1 MKVNSSKRKPGAPA
15 GKKAPASLRQKNKEK
30 QSGIAIITVLSVLLL
45 MSVLMLGFFSAA
57 TSELESSKYYA
68 SSLRTRQL
76 TDIVTNM
83 VIAQIREATA
93 EEKRAGTHFTW
104 SSQPGCITT
113 FSNRGSTYD
122 SLAVAKYK
130 LYSAADMQV
139 DANQNLAEDLT
150 PDWNTKPA
158 RYVDLN
164 SPLFSKRE
172 GELYF
177 PIVDPRAQQSTNQN
191 SESNVEG
198 FSYTSTSSAGE
209 QISGVKLP
217 GSDSNS
223 QRLPM
228 PVEWLYILD
237 DGTIG
242 NLNETNKFVA
252 TSGSGIA
259 SQRNP
264 IVARVAFWSDDESC
278 KVNVNTASE
287 GVHWDIPRY
296 DSSQEREFAAKQPVQ
311 RETSRFP
318 GHPSMVSLSSVLY
331 PHQDISEDRNKLESI
346 YDLVPKI
353 EYKGS
358 SVSGSPSTSGG
369 QTNTGVRWDDDRL
382 FATYDEVLYRHKVGY
397 GPREENDTFT
407 NNAIS
412 RKKLEQSRFFL
423 TANSVAPEL
432 TLFGTPK
439 MTMWPTYS
447 DNNRNTY
454 FDKLIR
460 EISTVGTNYRKYYW
474 QRNNSGSRH
483 NEIYGNASGHN
494 LQLLDLYLMNLINP
508 ANAIPGFGGS
518 FGKKYRPG
526 PYDDGKQIL
535 TQLWDYIRTTNLN
548 DPYNRTNPYTSP
560 GGGRG
565 HGQVAGCCL
574 CGGTNPHK
582 TRWDKPGL
590 RFPRGFGRLYTLSE
604 VALVFK
610 ATAYRSADGNTGGGR
625 NWTLLPPNGLRV
637 DVGILLETFC
647 PSHGFTKM
655 VPNSGL
661 QIVGGRFGNRH
672 PSPGGKNPNLNLPDF
687 KINGQSIGYTRTNFN
702 TDRTITESLTN
713 HTRNFRGWGAHGG
726 PRLFS
731 SRALYFQR
739 TTNDNSTTQFDS
751 QSEGGTA
758 VQVQGGKLKVT
769 IDGGMDRNPASI
781 PDMRVVLYD
790 TMGGGGAD
798 ATGQGNVNNL
808 IQVFEIDFPNEF
820 TIPAPVYKDSKT
832 WKDVVTGSRN
842 NPSSLI
848 DDGMVVRSMV
858 VSHSDFRLLCA
869 KRVIENHVFQ
879 PHPSFG
885 EAPNYDSTQKQAHS
899 LVDPNGY
906 KYVGFSNQREFIEGA
921 NYSDIAQPDFPI
933 SPENKNYFVDVR
945 GEKRTDYEFSVD
957 PMITGDWDNG
967 IAMQIDGPYVGR
979 GDDGNQPVGN
989 RNPYFDESAL
999 SAADTTSHAFYS
1011 PNRVICGPGM
1021 FGSMSTGVQS
1031 DIPWRTLLFR
1041 PDPQHFGSA
1050 NNPSVGDPPDHLFMD
1065 LFWMP
1070 IVEPYAISMPLATRG
1085 KINLNTQIVP
1095 FDYIKRNT
1103 AMHALMKAER
1113 VVAIPTN
1120 AGSSYKNS
1128 GGSDRWRNKIDAY
1141 ETMLQ
1146 WEDKFEKNQ
1155 LFRSPT
1161 EICEM
1166 YLVPEGESLGEPSQ
1180 SAGKVDY
1187 PSMREFWTDNR
1198 LTGDNTKERPY
1209 ANMQPRLT
1217 TKSNVFRVHMIVQTL
1232 QKVRSSNPQEFDP
1245 EKDNVTGQ
1253 WRGSAIIE
1261 RFIDPSD
1268 RNIPDYF
1275 SDRNFRKDSLEKFYN
1290 YRVLHLKQFAT

>member
-1 MKVNSSKRKPGAPA
+1 MNAKTPTSHPKAKAKQRGPGSRRRKG
-15 GKKAPASLRQKNKEK
+15 GEK

-57 TSELESSKYYA
+57 TSELESSKHYA

-93 EEKRAGTHFTW
+93 DEKRAGTHFTW

-113 FSNRGSTYD
+113 FSNRGTTYD
-122 SLAVAKYK
+122 TLAVAKYK

-139 DANQNLAEDLT
+139 DARENLAEDLV
-150 PDWNTKPA
+150 PDWDTQPA

-164 SPLFSKRE
+164 SPLFSKRQ

-177 PIVDPRAQQSTNQN
+177 PIVDPRAQQSTNQD

-198 FSYTSTSSAGE
+198 FSYTSSSSAGG
-209 QISGVKLP
+209 QINGITLP
-217 GSDSNS
+217 SSNS
-223 QRLPM
+223 NTQRLPM

-242 NLNETNKFVA
+242 HLSEVNKFVA

-259 SQRNP
+259 SRRNP
-264 IVARVAFWSDDESC
+264 IVARMAFWSDDESC
-278 KVNVNTASE
+278 KINVNTASE
-287 GVHWDIPRY
+287 GIPWDIPRY
-296 DSSQEREFAAKQPVQ
+296 DSRQEREYAMKQPVQ

-331 PHQDISEDRNKLESI
+331 PHQDITDDKKKLENI

-353 EYKGS
+353 EYRGS
-358 SVSGSPSTSGG
+358 SASGSANTSGS
-369 QTNTGVRWDDDRL
+369 TNSGVRWDEDRL
-382 FATYDEVLYRHKVGY
+382 FATYDEVLYRHKTGF
-397 GPREENDTFT
+397 GPREENETFT

-412 RKKLEQSRFFL
+412 RRKLEQSRFFL

-439 MTMWPTYS
+439 MTMWPTYTS
-447 DNNRNTY
+447 KPNTY
-454 FDKLIR
+454 FDNLIR
-460 EISTVGTNYRKYYW
+460 KISTIGTNFRKYYW
-474 QRNNSGSRH
+474 QRNSSGSRH
-483 NEIYGNASGHN
+483 HEVYVNTSGHN
-494 LQLLDLYLMNLINP
+494 LQLLDSYLMNLISP

-535 TQLWDYIRTTNLN
+535 TQLWDYVRTTNLN
-548 DPYNRTNPYTSP
+548 DPYNRANQYTAF
-560 GGGRG
+560 GNAQG

-574 CGGTNPHK
+574 CGGTSPHK
-582 TRWDKPGL
+582 TRWDKAGL
-590 RFPRGFGRLYTLSE
+590 KFPRGFGRLYTLSE

-610 ATAYRSADGNTGGGR
+610 ATAERSVDGSSGRGYR
-625 NWTLLPPNGLRV
+625 WQLLQPGQVRV
-637 DVGILLETFC
+637 DVGVLLETFC

-661 QIVGGRFGNRH
+661 QIVGGRFGHTH
-672 PSPGGKNPNLNLPDF
+672 PRPGGTNPNLNLADI
-687 KINGQSIGYTRTNFN
+687 KINGQSIGYSRTDRHI
-702 TDRTITESLTN
+702 DRTITESLTN
-713 HTRNFRGWGAHGG
+713 HLPNFRGWGAHGG

-731 SRALYFQR
+731 SNAIYFQR
-739 TTNDNSTTQFDS
+739 TTNDNTTASFD
-751 QSEGGTA
+751 QNFVGGIPVTP
-758 VQVQGGKLKVT
+758 QNGKLKIT
-769 IDGGMDRNPASI
+769 IDGGPDRNPASI

-790 TMGGGGAD
+790 TKGGGGAD
-798 ATGQGNVNNL
+798 AGGQGNVNNL

-820 TIPAPVYKDSKT
+820 SIPAPKYSNTKT
-832 WKDVVTGSRN
+832 WAQVISGSRN
-842 NPSSLI
+842 NPDSLI
-848 DDGMVVRSMV
+848 DDSMVVRSMV

-879 PHPSFG
+879 PHPNFG
-885 EAPNYDSTQKQAHS
+885 TAPSYDSGKKHAHT
-899 LVDPNGY
+899 LVDPNGF
-906 KYVGFSNQREFIEGA
+906 KYTGFNNEREFIDGA
-921 NYSDIAQPDFPI
+921 GYSEMSEPDFAI
-933 SPENKNYFVDVR
+933 SPANPNYFVDVR
-945 GEKRTDYEFSVD
+945 GNPRTDYKFSVD

-967 IAMQIDGPYVGR
+967 IAMQMDGPYVNR
-979 GDDGNQPVGN
+979 GDDGNQPTGN
-989 RNPYFDESAL
+989 RNPYFDENAL
-999 SAADTTSHAFYS
+999 SAADTTSHAFFS

-1041 PDPQHFGSA
+1041 PDPQHFGA
-1050 NNPSVGDPPDHLFMD
+1050 ADNPNVGDPPDHLFMD

-1070 IVEPYAISMPLATRG
+1070 VVEPYAISMPAATRG

-1120 AGSSYKNS
+1120 AGASYKKAN
-1128 GGSDRWRNKIDAY
+1128 GGSDRWRRKIDAY

-1146 WEDKFEKNQ
+1146 WEEKFKNNQ

-1166 YLVPEGESLGEPSQ
+1166 YLVPEGEKLGSR
-1180 SAGKVDY
+1180 SAKDY
-1187 PSMREFWTDNR
+1187 PDMRRFWEENR

-1217 TKSNVFRVHMIVQTL
+1217 TKSNIYRVHMIVQTL
-1232 QKVRSSNPQEFDP
+1232 QKVRSSDPEEFNP
-1245 EKDNVTGQ
+1245 EKDKVTGQ

-1261 RFIDPSD
+1261 RFIDPND

-1275 SDRNFRKDSLEKFYN
+1275 NDRNFRKDSLEKFYN